1 MSSSWA
7 KALENLPRPIKRRS
21 YLRHLRFHEGELRN
35 LTFKLAETAEE
46 REQAFRVLHDMYVR
60 RGLLDPSPSGLKLN
74 VFSLLP
80 TTAIFIGIR
89 EGRVLSTDAVEKVR
103 SRGGRLAEV
112 GALAVGRGARGKGL
126 ALQMYNLMF
135 RWAQFHR
142 SVDDLVIAVHPRV
155 RDFYETLLL
164 FDKIGGERRY
174 SSLKDAPAVALRLD
188 LRTAVARYR
197 KIYDN
202 RADVSEASN
211 PGRNFY
217 RFFCVEEYEN
227 LRLPARPI
235 GGALAPVPAFPPS
248 QADAFL
254 EREPIDIG
262 SLTPEQRKYLLRQL
276 PKLKSLSL
284 V

>member
-60 RGLLDPSPSGLKLN
+60 RGLLDPSLSGLKLN

-89 EGRVLSTDAVEKVR
+89 EGRVLSTMSLVEDSPLGLPMEDLYADAVEKVR

-174 SSLKDAPAVALRLD
+174 SSLKD
-188 LRTAVARYR
+188 
-197 KIYDN
+197 
-202 RADVSEASN
+202 
-211 PGRNFY
+211 
-217 RFFCVEEYEN
+217 
-227 LRLPARPI
+227 
-235 GGALAPVPAFPPS
+235 
-248 QADAFL
+248 
-254 EREPIDIG
+254 
-262 SLTPEQRKYLLRQL
+262 
-276 PKLKSLSL
+276 
-284 V
+284 